1 MTCPAVIAEE
11 TLDILV
17 QYVHKSPRVEMILE
31 KFLMKGFSKN
41 FGLQLVDKV
50 CVSQRNVSEI
60 TNEVIFNKEALVL
73 Q

>member
-31 KFLMKGFSKN
+31 NILMKGSSKN
-41 FGLQLVDKV
+41 FGLQLATKFA
-50 CVSQRNVSEI
+50 RL
-60 TNEVIFNKEALVL
+60 KET
-73 Q
+73 